1 MKQTS
6 SWSTHDVLFAISLSG
21 VCDRVD
27 DSSYMI
33 KRSCLNMEGDY
44 SFALL
49 ENVGPTCP
57 IDCDRARAQCKG
69 KRLATS
75 TSESLVMENS
85 MMNKLYKANE
95 MSSLIKIV

>member
-1 MKQTS
+1 M
-6 SWSTHDVLFAISLSG
+6 LFAISLSG

-33 KRSCLNMEGDY
+33 KRSCLNMEGEY
-44 SFALL
+44 SFASLD
-49 ENVGPTCP
+49 NVGPTRP

-75 TSESLVMENS
+75 TSKSLVMEHDEQVLPS
-85 MMNKLYKANE
+85 CWISPPPLRTML
-95 MSSLIKIV
+95 